1 MLSPF
6 GTAQQRFR
14 GRSAYQSAQHGL
26 GPLLE
31 QLQTA
36 VSRYDLG
43 PETVY
48 LAWEMAQWQPGLDAA
63 EQTALLLLL
72 LVSLITLRQ
81 GSTRF
86 PVAGAAGEAYLRDI
100 FNPLEIS
107 SLSPLSDLPS
117 TIAAMQQMV
126 DHQKASRLIGEP
138 DDYKPL
144 LWAPPYLYP
153 QKLWQ
158 YEAQLLRGLTQLLQR
173 PLCTVP
179 PDRLI
184 ETLATLRHH
193 PPRIEGSALT
203 LSAEQEY
210 AVLTAVHNPV
220 TLICGGPGT
229 GKTSIVVFI
238 LRLLVHLGMLPH
250 RIALAAPTGK
260 AAQRLG
266 ASIQQTLGQIE
277 QPHFGDVAL
286 LHACPEPL
294 TLHRLLGYSP
304 GQDRFFYHENNR
316 LAQQVVIVD
325 EGSMI
330 DLFLMERL
338 VRALRDDV
346 RLIILGDAEQLPS
359 VDTGALLRDLMPPQL
374 DTRTPWREFVRGQ
387 LPQEQADEP
396 EMPFVKS
403 TVRLRRSYRMRADD
417 PAGRAILTLAGQINA
432 GQAEA
437 VTSTRKRRAASLIP
451 RAAVEALTFTQV
463 EHLICADPT
472 PLLEPFLQRWDAECL
487 GGDAEIE
494 QLLQTVYPYTADGFA
509 PVDAAH
515 LQRVFRHV
523 ERSRILC
530 LTRVYDTGTDTIN
543 ERLHASRRQAL
554 GLVSADEFI
563 PGEPVLMLRNDYD
576 KRLFNGDQ
584 GLILRVAPPGQEPQP
599 MAVFLVAG
607 QFAAFHV
614 MALRGQI
621 ALAFALTVHKSQGSE
636 FDRVALILPE
646 SDIPLLT
653 REILYT
659 AVTRSKRSVTIVGSP
674 EVFKLGIKRTI
685 KRFSGIAEKLRQPLS

>member
-14 GRSAYQSAQHGL
+14 SRSAYQPVQHGL

-48 LAWEMAQWQPGLDAA
+48 LAWEMTQWQSGLAPED
-63 EQTALLLLL
+63 QTALLLLI

-86 PVAGAAGEAYLRDI
+86 PVSGKEGEAYLRNI
-100 FNPLEIS
+100 LNPLAIS
-107 SLSPLSDLPS
+107 SMSPLSDLQS
-117 TIAAMQQMV
+117 AIAAMRRML
-126 DHQKASRLIGEP
+126 DHQKAPRLIGEP
-138 DDYKPL
+138 DAYKPL

-158 YEAQLLRGLTQLLQR
+158 YEAQLLRRLTQLLQR
-173 PLCTVP
+173 PLFPVP
-179 PDRLI
+179 PDRLT
-184 ETLATLRHH
+184 EALATLRRH

-238 LRLLVHLGMLPH
+238 LRLLIHLGMLPPM
-250 RIALAAPTGK
+250 IALAAPTGK

-330 DLFLMERL
+330 DLFLMVRL

-359 VDTGALLRDLMPPQL
+359 VDTGAVLRDLIPPQL
-374 DTRTPWREFVRGQ
+374 DTRTPWREFVRGR

-396 EMPFVKS
+396 EMPFVQS
-403 TVRLRRSYRMRADD
+403 AVRLRRSYRMRADD
-417 PAGRAILTLAGQINA
+417 PAGLAILTLAGQINA

-437 VTSTRKRRAASLIP
+437 VAGQRKRRAESLTP
-451 RAAVEALTFTQV
+451 RATVEALTFTRV
-463 EHLICADPT
+463 EHLHCTDPT
-472 PLLEPFLQRWDAECL
+472 SVLEPFLQRWDAECL
-487 GGDAEIE
+487 DGDAEIE
-494 QLLQTVYPYTADGFA
+494 RLLQTVYPYPADGFA
-509 PVDAAH
+509 STDTTH

-530 LTRVYDTGTDTIN
+530 LTRVYNTGTDAIN
-543 ERLHASRRQAL
+543 ERLHASQCQAL
-554 GLVSADEFI
+554 GLVPTSEFI

-599 MAVFLVAG
+599 MAVFIVSG

-614 MALRGQI
+614 TALRGQI

-659 AVTRSKRSVTIVGSP
+659 AVTRSKHSVTIVGSP

-685 KRFSGIAEKLRQPLS
+685 NRFSGIAEKLRQTS

>member
-1 MLSPF
+1 M
-6 GTAQQRFR
+6 R
-14 GRSAYQSAQHGL
+14 H
-26 GPLLE
+26 LL
-31 QLQTA
+31 
-36 VSRYDLG
+36 
-43 PETVY
+43 
-48 LAWEMAQWQPGLDAA
+48 
-63 EQTALLLLL
+63 
-72 LVSLITLRQ
+72 
-81 GSTRF
+81 
-86 PVAGAAGEAYLRDI
+86 
-100 FNPLEIS
+100 
-107 SLSPLSDLPS
+107 
-117 TIAAMQQMV
+117 
-126 DHQKASRLIGEP
+126 DHHKAPRLIGEP
-138 DDYKPL
+138 DEYKPL

-158 YEAQLLRGLTQLLQR
+158 YEAQLLQRLTQLLQR

-179 PDRLI
+179 PDRLT
-184 ETLATLRHH
+184 EALDTLRRH
-193 PPRIEGSALT
+193 PPRIEGAALA

-238 LRLLVHLGMLPH
+238 LRLLIHLGMLPH

-266 ASIQQTLGQIE
+266 VSIQQTLGQIE

-304 GQDRFFYHENNR
+304 GQDRFFYHANNR
-316 LAQQVVIVD
+316 LAHRVVIVD

-346 RLIILGDAEQLPS
+346 RLILLGDAEQLPS
-359 VDTGALLRDLMPPQL
+359 VDTGAVLRDLIPPQL
-374 DTRTPWREFVRGQ
+374 DTRTPWGAFVRGR
-387 LPQEQADEP
+387 LPQEQADAP
-396 EMPFVKS
+396 EMPFVRS

-432 GQAEA
+432 GQTEA
-437 VTSTRKRRAASLIP
+437 VTGKRKRRIESLTP
-451 RAAVEALTFTQV
+451 RATVEALTFTQV
-463 EHLICADPT
+463 EHLICADPI
-472 PLLEPFLQRWDAECL
+472 PVLAPFLRRWEIECL

-494 QLLQTVYPYTADGFA
+494 RFMQTVYPYTADGFA
-509 PVDAAH
+509 PADTAH
-515 LQRVFRHV
+515 LQHVFRHV

-530 LTRVYDTGTDTIN
+530 LTRVYDTGTEALN
-543 ERLHASRRQAL
+543 ERLHASRCQAL
-554 GLVSADEFI
+554 GLAQTGEFI

-584 GLILRVAPPGQEPQP
+584 GLILRVAPPEQEPQP
-599 MAVFLVAG
+599 MAVFFVAG
-607 QFAAFHV
+607 QFTAFHV
-614 MALRGQI
+614 TALRGQI

-636 FDRVALILPE
+636 FDQIALILPE

-653 REILYT
+653 REMLYT

-674 EVFKLGIKRTI
+674 EVFKLGIHRTI
-685 KRFSGIAEKLRQPLS
+685 NRFSGMAEKLRKTSS